1 MDKFPEHI
9 TAIVGAGA
17 VLDFKYDYSNAFIPL
32 GGISY
37 VIRLWHSLKNVSI
50 ICALS
55 MSLFSVH

>member
-32 GGISY
+32 GEY
-37 VIRLWHSLKNVSI
+37 P
-50 ICALS
+50 
-55 MSLFSVH
+55 MSSDYGTI